1 MRTRILVVLAVAV
14 LALVATSPAWAAPRI
29 VVTFTEG
36 STETTTTVADTGG
49 AGTETGIVP
58 AVEAPPTSETET
70 EAPWTQRFLAPALLA
85 LGILGLVGS
94 IAYYGVRIR
103 ARYRV
108 VD

>member
-1 MRTRILVVLAVAV
+1 MRTRIYVLVAV
-14 LALVATSPAWAAPRI
+14 IAVLLVTTSSAWASPPL

-36 STETTTTVADTGG
+36 STETTVPDTGG

-58 AVEAPPTSETET
+58 AVEAPPLAETPT
-70 EAPWTQRFLAPALLA
+70 EAPWTQRFLAPTILA
-85 LGILGLVGS
+85 LGVLGLIGS
-94 IAYYGVRIR
+94 IVFYGVRIR

>member
-1 MRTRILVVLAVAV
+1 MRTRITTSLVFVA
-14 LALVATSPAWAAPRI
+14 LALVVAGPAWAAPRI
-29 VVTFTEG
+29 IVTFTEG
-36 STETTTTVADTGG
+36 SSETTTTVADPGG
-49 AGTETGIVP
+49 VGTETGIVP
-58 AVEAPPTSETET
+58 AVEAPPTSESES
-70 EAPWTQRFLAPALLA
+70 EVPWTQRFLAPAVLA